1 MNEEAQTLDE
11 ALDRLWRYALDVR
24 REIDRAPPDL
34 VVGLAHS
41 AQLAVHAA
49 QGLWQY
55 TRSLPFPPTL
65 ITNLGR
71 EKKARYDAYRQERT
85 LADYWAEQDGPEDVG
100 FFLAWLAEQ
109 QDWQAQL
116 RDQIAA
122 VLGVTAAPKHI
133 LVLDERSAEGW
144 TWGLTLGLLR
154 LLFPAAT
161 TRFLAG
167 HLGMEGWQ
175 LARCWLQ
182 EEHPASWPRVE
193 ADTQADPSGGV
204 ALSLPSH
211 IDRVTLG
218 TEDVEPA
225 ALAIRP
231 LAPASPS
238 LAQLAD
244 YLPPD
249 AWLQLPAWAYA
260 RVTTEMRAR
269 AAWPPPR
276 VDTWNGSIWEHQFE
290 PLSLLVDYAA
300 RHGRITRRALMAMTG
315 LNAHR
320 AAYLLRRFS
329 RPVRWLEGPLLV
341 AAGRGRGAWYRL
353 AQRAGVLLYGAP
365 LVEPGPE
372 LAMPAVQRLETVTPF
387 AVEFA
392 RAAASRAG
400 APILAPVPAGC
411 GAPVPARILV
421 LAPEITPSH
430 AAAQLLRRARSRYWD
445 WEEWEAWQASR
456 PTGSVRQVIIERAPA
471 ELAAATDVA
480 QLLYAAP
487 QVNLTFVLDAAVG
500 PAEQAARLAE
510 LAVASITSATY
521 AAGADGIQ
529 YLAQMIAH
537 GIHTPL
543 TEPYRQ
549 AILRLTGAADL
560 AAARALA
567 AAQRGIS
574 TADP

>member
-24 REIDRAPPDL
+24 REIDRTPPDL
-34 VVGLAHS
+34 VIGLAHS
-41 AQLAVHAA
+41 AQLPVHAA
-49 QGLWQY
+49 QGLWQC
-55 TRSLPFPPTL
+55 TRPLPFPPTL

-71 EKKARYDAYRQERT
+71 EKEARYDAYRQART
-85 LADYWAEQDGPEDVG
+85 LERYWGELDGAEDVG

-122 VLGVTAAPKHI
+122 VLGITVAPKHI

-175 LARCWLQ
+175 LAQCWLQ
-182 EEHPASWPRVE
+182 AEHPAIWPRIE
-193 ADTQADPSGGV
+193 ADTQADPSSNA
-204 ALSLPSH
+204 ALRLRSH
-211 IDRVTLG
+211 IDQVTFG

-225 ALAIRP
+225 SLAIRP

-260 RVTTEMRAR
+260 RVAAEMRAR

-276 VDTWNGSIWEHQFE
+276 VDNWNGSIWEHQFE
-290 PLSLLVDYAA
+290 PLSLLVDYVA
-300 RHGRITRRALMAMTG
+300 RHGRITRRALMAVTG
-315 LNAHR
+315 LNANR
-320 AAYLLRRFS
+320 AAYLLRRFAQ
-329 RPVRWLEGPLLV
+329 PVRWLEGPLLV

-353 AQRAGVLLYGAP
+353 AQRAGLLLYGAP

-372 LAMPAVQRLETVTPF
+372 LALPVVQHLAAVTPF

-400 APILAPVPAGC
+400 APILAPVPASC
-411 GAPVPARILV
+411 GAPVPAHILV
-421 LAPEITPSH
+421 LHPEITPSH
-430 AAAQLLRRARSRYWD
+430 AAYQLLRRARSRYFD
-445 WEEWEAWQASR
+445 DDEWEAWRDGR
-456 PTGSVRQVIIERAPA
+456 PTGAIRQVTIARAPA
-471 ELAAATDVA
+471 ELAAATAVS

-487 QVNLTFVLDAAVG
+487 RVNLDFVLDAAVG

-510 LAVASITSATY
+510 LAVASVTSATY

-529 YLAQMIAH
+529 YLAQMIAR
-537 GIHTPL
+537 GIQTPL

-560 AAARALA
+560 AAARTLV
-567 AAQRGIS
+567 AAQRGS
-574 TADP
+574 TAASP